1 MKTLTITYDDKGL
14 TLAFSE
20 PESADMV
27 FNLALQMIL
36 STVDQTVAGAP
47 EKVQAE
53 LRDHLYHHLN
63 TSFTSLLELVDPSAS
78 LRPTLT
84 EAAILLAENQI
95 LEEAE
100 RAGMSLEEYL
110 PYANQSREKKLELF
124 KRNEEGRKRHNIKVF
139 QDNRALNRRQ

>member
-1 MKTLTITYDDKGL
+1 MKTLTINYDDKGL
-14 TLAFSE
+14 TLKFSE
-20 PESADMV
+20 PESADQV

-36 STVDQTVAGAP
+36 STLDQTVNGAP

-95 LEEAE
+95 LDEAE

-110 PYANQSREKKLELF
+110 PFSSAKAEEKLVLF
-124 KRNEEGRKRHNIKVF
+124 KRNEEGRKRHNIKI
-139 QDNRALNRRQ
+139 RRQ

>member
-1 MKTLTITYDDKGL
+1 MKTLTINYDDKGL

-20 PESADMV
+20 PEAADMV
-27 FNLALQMIL
+27 FNLALQTIL
-36 STVDQTVAGAP
+36 STVEQTVDSAP
-47 EKVQAE
+47 EEVRSP
-53 LRDHLYHHLN
+53 LREQIYHHLN
-63 TSFTSLLELVDPSAS
+63 ASFTTLLEIVDPQQS

-110 PYANQSREKKLELF
+110 PFASAKAEEKLVLF
-124 KRNEEGRKRHNIKVF
+124 KRNEEGRKRHNLKLR
-139 QDNRALNRRQ
+139 NSNRRQ

>member
-14 TLAFSE
+14 TLKFSE
-20 PESADMV
+20 PESADQV

-36 STVDQTVAGAP
+36 STVDATVDNAP
-47 EKVQAE
+47 EEVRSP
-53 LRDHLYHHLN
+53 LRETLYHHLN
-63 TSFTSLLELVDPSAS
+63 ASFTTLLELVDPSAS

-110 PYANQSREKKLELF
+110 PYANQTREKKLELF
-124 KRNEEGRKRHNIKVF
+124 KRNEEGRKRHNLKI
-139 QDNRALNRRQ
+139 RRTQ

>member
-1 MKTLTITYDDKGL
+1 MKTLTINYDDKGL
-14 TLAFSE
+14 TLKFSE

-27 FNLALQMIL
+27 FNLALQAIL
-36 STVDQTVAGAP
+36 STVDQTVNGAP

-63 TSFTSLLELVDPSAS
+63 ASFTSLLEIVDPSAS

-100 RAGMSLEEYL
+100 RAGLSLEEYL

-124 KRNEEGRKRHNIKVF
+124 KRNEEGRKRHNLKLRK
-139 QDNRALNRRQ
+139 Q

>member
-1 MKTLTITYDDKGL
+1 MS
-14 TLAFSE
+14 LAFSE
-20 PESADMV
+20 PESADQV

-36 STVDQTVAGAP
+36 STVDQTVANAP
-47 EKVQAE
+47 ENIQTE

-63 TSFTSLLELVDPSAS
+63 SSFTSLLELVDPSAS

-100 RAGMSLEEYL
+100 RAGLSLEEYL
-110 PYANQSREKKLELF
+110 PYANQTREKKLELF
-124 KRNEEGRKRHNIKVF
+124 KRNEEGRKRHNIRVF

>member
-1 MKTLTITYDDKGL
+1 MKTLTINYDDKGL

-20 PESADMV
+20 PETADQV

-47 EKVQAE
+47 ENIQAE

-63 TSFTSLLELVDPSAS
+63 SSFTSLLELVDPSAS

-95 LEEAE
+95 LDEAE
-100 RAGMSLEEYL
+100 RAGMTLEEYL
-110 PYANQSREKKLELF
+110 PYASAKAEEKLVLF
-124 KRNEEGRKRHNIKVF
+124 KRNEEGRKRHNIKI
-139 QDNRALNRRQ
+139 RRNM

>member
-1 MKTLTITYDDKGL
+1 MKTLTINYDDKGL

-20 PESADMV
+20 PEAADMV
-27 FNLALQMIL
+27 FNLALQTIL
-36 STVDQTVAGAP
+36 SAVEQTVSSAP
-47 EKVQAE
+47 EEVQAP
-53 LRDHLYHHLN
+53 LRTELYHHLN
-63 TSFTSLLELVDPSAS
+63 GSFTSLLEIVDPSQS

-110 PYANQSREKKLELF
+110 PFASEKAEEKLVLF
-124 KRNEEGRKRHNIKVF
+124 KRNEEGRKRHNLKLR
-139 QDNRALNRRQ
+139 NSNRRQ

>member
-1 MKTLTITYDDKGL
+1 MKTLTINYDDKGL

-20 PESADMV
+20 PETADQV

-47 EKVQAE
+47 ENIQAE

-63 TSFTSLLELVDPSAS
+63 SSFTSLLELVDPSAS

-95 LEEAE
+95 LDEAE
-100 RAGMSLEEYL
+100 RAGMTLEEYL
-110 PYANQSREKKLELF
+110 PFASAKAEEKLVLF
-124 KRNEEGRKRHNIKVF
+124 KRNEEGRKRHNIKI
-139 QDNRALNRRQ
+139 RRNM

>member
-1 MKTLTITYDDKGL
+1 MKTLTINYDDKGL

-20 PESADMV
+20 PETADQV

-36 STVDQTVAGAP
+36 STVDQTVANAP
-47 EKVQAE
+47 ENIQTE

-63 TSFTSLLELVDPSAS
+63 SSFTSLLELVDPSAS

-95 LEEAE
+95 LDEAE
-100 RAGMSLEEYL
+100 RAGMTLEEYL
-110 PYANQSREKKLELF
+110 PYASAKAEEKLVLF
-124 KRNEEGRKRHNIKVF
+124 KRNEEGRKRHNIKI
-139 QDNRALNRRQ
+139 RRNM

>member
-14 TLAFSE
+14 TLTFSE

-27 FNLALQMIL
+27 FNLALQTIL
-36 STVDQTVAGAP
+36 STVDATVDNAP
-47 EKVQAE
+47 EEVQAP
-53 LRDHLYHHLN
+53 LREQLYHHLN
-63 TSFTSLLELVDPSAS
+63 ASFTTLLELVDPSAS
-78 LRPTLT
+78 IRPTLT

-100 RAGMSLEEYL
+100 RAGLSLEEYL

>member
-1 MKTLTITYDDKGL
+1 MKTLPITYDDKGL
-14 TLAFSE
+14 TLKFSE

-27 FNLALQMIL
+27 FNLALQTIL
-36 STVDQTVAGAP
+36 STVDATVDNAP
-47 EKVQAE
+47 EEVQSP
-53 LRDHLYHHLN
+53 LRTELYHHLN
-63 TSFTSLLELVDPSAS
+63 ASFTTLLELVDPQQS

-100 RAGMSLEEYL
+100 RAGLSLEEYL

-124 KRNEEGRKRHNIKVF
+124 KRNEEGRKRHNLKLRK
-139 QDNRALNRRQ
+139 Q